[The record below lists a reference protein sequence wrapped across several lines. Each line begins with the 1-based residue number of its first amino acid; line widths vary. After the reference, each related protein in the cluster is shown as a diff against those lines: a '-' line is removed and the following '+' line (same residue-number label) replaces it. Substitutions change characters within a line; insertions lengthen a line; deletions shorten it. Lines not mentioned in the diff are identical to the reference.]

1 EKQLFNIVHNIHK
14 QEVQHAEIE
23 PFLPQI
29 YEELKDLS
37 KEELIKRFASVEFNR
52 FLTYY
57 RNAPDLNLQSKGARK
72 ASPASGFSDGND
84 RQRYFV
90 NIGLLDGVTKKEFI
104 KLMTRDLGVPSHAIG
119 EIDLRKAFM
128 HFEVDPSFATLVR
141 EGLEEFSINGRSV
154 RVDDAT
160 PRGGGK
166 GGKFEKRGGEKWEK
180 KGKRGKW

>member
-1 EKQLFNIVHNIHK
+1 M
-14 QEVQHAEIE
+14 ARR
-23 PFLPQI
+23 
-29 YEELKDLS
+29 
-37 KEELIKRFASVEFNR
+37 KR
-52 FLTYY
+52 
-57 RNAPDLNLQSKGARK
+57 
-72 ASPASGFSDGND
+72 SDA
-84 RQRYFV
+84 
-90 NIGLLDGVTKKEFI
+90 LDGEAGRRSKPGNAAEAAGDAIAAV
-104 KLMTRDLGVPSHAIG
+104 RDLGVPSHAIG

-160 PRGGGK
+160 PRGGAK